1 MILATLFVVGSAANA
16 ALAPP
21 DVPTPPGA
29 EGLADEI
36 HATFSSA
43 MDAPVP
49 SFRVAIREWEFQEP
63 RSYLVRVEVYNLA
76 FGFSPRTGYA
86 IAGCWEPGSGFAGGW
101 AVDDIAIADIR
112 AQFESIS
119 CP

>member
-1 MILATLFVVGSAANA
+1 MLMGVVPGVSA

-21 DVPTPPGA
+21 DVPTPAGA
-29 EGLADEI
+29 EALADDI
-36 HATFSSA
+36 RARFSSA
-43 MDAPVP
+43 MDAPLP
-49 SFRVAIREWEFQEP
+49 SFRVAIREWEAGEP

-76 FGFSPRTGYA
+76 FGWTARTGYV

-101 AVDDIAIADIR
+101 VVDEVAIADIR
-112 AQFESIS
+112 AQFDSITA